1 MKTVLSALLN
11 IFPAALTAY
20 LGYKAVA
27 WGWDG
32 LSLWKI
38 ILIWGSW
45 FVIAFYIAVI
55 GTVYAAGEGIPR
67 EGRDLYLNA
76 AMTIHGLAFLSVII
90 FSWCLAPYTF
100 FTIIIRIFWTFWL
113 LYSTPFLLAILS
125 EICLPLK

>member
-27 WGWDG
+27 WGWKG

-38 ILIWGSW
+38 ILIWGGW
-45 FVIAFYIAVI
+45 FVIAFCITSI
-55 GTVYAAGEGIPR
+55 GTVYAGEGIPTK
-67 EGRDLYLNA
+67 DIMPYLDVA
-76 AMTIHGLAFLSVII
+76 VVIYGLAFLSFII

-100 FTIIIRIFWTFWL
+100 FTIIIRIFWTL
-113 LYSTPFLLAILS
+113 CIPQILPW
-125 EICLPLK
+125 ICVGAEYNLKK